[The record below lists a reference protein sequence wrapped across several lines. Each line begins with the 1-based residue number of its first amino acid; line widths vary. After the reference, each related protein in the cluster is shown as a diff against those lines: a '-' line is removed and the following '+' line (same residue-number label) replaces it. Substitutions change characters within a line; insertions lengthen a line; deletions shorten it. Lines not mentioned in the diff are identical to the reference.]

1 MTHKKI
7 SKKYADLIHV
17 SLFILVLLV
26 FANYESGRKVKPED
40 PADKMAESA
49 INPSQFPVA
58 GQFHVF
64 SK

>member
-17 SLFILVLLV
+17 SLFILVLLA
-26 FANYESGRKVKPED
+26 FANYESGRKVQPED
-40 PADKMAESA
+40 PAAKMAESA
-49 INPSQFPVA
+49 TNASQFPVA
-58 GQFHVF
+58 DQFHVY

>member
-17 SLFILVLLV
+17 SLFILVLLA
-26 FANYESGRKVKPED
+26 FANYESGRKVQAED
-40 PADKMAESA
+40 SAAKIVESA
-49 INPSQFPVA
+49 PSPSEFPIA
-58 GQFHVF
+58 DQFHVY